1 MNYSALGQG
10 CTEHQSTSGVTY
22 FRKAFHRP
30 ETAFRE
36 AARGRAGEAEK
47 AEAAATQAAT
57 MATCIRDHDVCQSK
71 ISDDPNGS
79 GYEKLSAVLGN
90 VTDSKCFEETSMMLT
105 G

>member
-1 MNYSALGQG
+1 M
-10 CTEHQSTSGVTY
+10 
-22 FRKAFHRP
+22 RRP

-57 MATCIRDHDVCQSK
+57 MATCIRVCQSK

-90 VTDSKCFEETSMMLT
+90 EKDSKRFEETSMMLT